1 LNLNVYQL
9 NGRHIDIVSGFK
21 PMMVIYSTTPVVN
34 EPIIMTEPFLNMIQG
49 LYLDPSF
56 FPVTIVFVVLVLF
69 SFWQKLARYVPHLT
83 VVYLAFLLFTATSYR
98 VTPAFPK
105 EEKIN
110 IIEESMK
117 LEVKTARPITVK
129 DDNAVQ
135 NADENSLASSG
146 LEVKQF
152 VPPQEP
158 QDNKPKAIS
167 VQRLVVCENIN
178 LKQRKPIL
186 IRDVFIDTTSKIYCF
201 VGLRNPERSENIT
214 HVWKFNGEPYA
225 TVHMNISVSDYFRC
239 WSYITPREDAVGQWS
254 IAVLDDESNVLK
266 EADFTIVPIN
276 AP

>member
-21 PMMVIYSTTPVVN
+21 PIMVIYSTTLVVN

-69 SFWQKLARYVPHLT
+69 SFWKKLVRYVPHLA
-83 VVYLAFLLFTATSYR
+83 VVYLTFLLFTATSYR
-98 VTPAFPK
+98 VTPTFPQ
-105 EEKIN
+105 EEKEN
-110 IIEESMK
+110 IVEDSIK
-117 LEVKTARPITVK
+117 LDVLAQPMAVKGS
-129 DDNAVQ
+129 NAIQ
-135 NADENSLASSG
+135 NPDENPLASSG

-152 VPPQEP
+152 VPPKEP
-158 QDNKPKAIS
+158 RDNKPKAIS

-178 LKQRKPIL
+178 LKQRKPVR

-214 HVWKFNGEPYA
+214 HAWKFNGEPYA
-225 TVHMNISVSDYFRC
+225 TVHMNISVSNYFRC
-239 WSYITPREDAVGQWS
+239 WSYITPQDDAVGQWS

-276 AP
+276 EP

>member
-1 LNLNVYQL
+1 
-9 NGRHIDIVSGFK
+9 
-21 PMMVIYSTTPVVN
+21 MMVIYSTTPVVN

-56 FPVTIVFVVLVLF
+56 FPITIVFVVLVLF
-69 SFWQKLARYVPHLT
+69 SFWQNLVRYVPHLT
-83 VVYLAFLLFTATSYR
+83 VVYLTFLLFTATSYR

-105 EEKIN
+105 EEKKN
-110 IIEESMK
+110 I
-117 LEVKTARPITVK
+117 VK
-129 DDNAVQ
+129 DSKKLDVLAQPMAVKDSNAIQ
-135 NADENSLASSG
+135 NADENSVASSE

-178 LKQRKPIL
+178 LKQRKPVL

-201 VGLRNPERSENIT
+201 VGLRNPERSENIA

-239 WSYITPREDAVGQWS
+239 WSYITPRKDAVGQWS

>member
-1 LNLNVYQL
+1 MNLNVYQL

-21 PMMVIYSTTPVVN
+21 PIMVIYSTTPVVN

-56 FPVTIVFVVLVLF
+56 FPVTFVFVVLVLF

-83 VVYLAFLLFTATSYR
+83 VVYLAFLLFTANSYR
-98 VTPAFPK
+98 VTPTFPQ
-105 EEKIN
+105 EEKKN
-110 IIEESMK
+110 IIEDSKK
-117 LEVKTARPITVK
+117 LNVLAQPMAVK
-129 DDNAVQ
+129 DSNAIK
-135 NADENSLASSG
+135 NEDENPLASSG

-152 VPPQEP
+152 VPPKEP
-158 QDNKPKAIS
+158 RDNKPKAIS

-178 LKQRKPIL
+178 LKQRKPVH

-239 WSYITPREDAVGQWS
+239 WSYITPQDDAVGQWS

-276 AP
+276 KP

>member
-1 LNLNVYQL
+1 MNLNVYQL
-9 NGRHIDIVSGFK
+9 NGRHIDIISGFK
-21 PMMVIYSTTPVVN
+21 LIMVIYSTTPVLN
-34 EPIIMTEPFLNMIQG
+34 EPIIMTEPFLNMNQG

-56 FPVTIVFVVLVLF
+56 FPVTFVFVVLVLF
-69 SFWQKLARYVPHLT
+69 SFWKKLARYVPHLT
-83 VVYLAFLLFTATSYR
+83 IVYLAFLLFTAYSYR
-98 VTPAFPK
+98 VTSAFSQ
-105 EEKIN
+105 EEKVN
-110 IIEESMK
+110 IVEDSKK
-117 LEVKTARPITVK
+117 LDVLAQPMAVK
-129 DDNAVQ
+129 DSNAIK
-135 NADENSLASSG
+135 NTDEDSLASSG

-152 VPPQEP
+152 VPPKEP
-158 QDNKPKAIS
+158 RDNKPKAIS

-178 LKQRKPIL
+178 LKQRKPVR

-254 IAVLDDESNVLK
+254 IAVLDDESNILK

-276 AP
+276 EP

>member
-1 LNLNVYQL
+1 MNLNVYQL

-21 PMMVIYSTTPVVN
+21 PIMVIYSTTPVVN

-83 VVYLAFLLFTATSYR
+83 IVYLAFLLFTAISYR
-98 VTPAFPK
+98 VTPTFPQK
-105 EEKIN
+105 EKKN
-110 IIEESMK
+110 IVEDSKK
-117 LEVKTARPITVK
+117 LDVLAQPMAVK
-129 DDNAVQ
+129 DSNDIQ
-135 NADENSLASSG
+135 NADKNSLASSE
-146 LEVKQF
+146 LEAKQF
-152 VPPQEP
+152 VPPKELG
-158 QDNKPKAIS
+158 DNKPKAIS

-178 LKQRKPIL
+178 LKQRKPIR

-201 VGLRNPERSENIT
+201 VSLRNPERSENIA

-239 WSYITPREDAVGQWS
+239 WSYITPQDDAVGQWS

>member
-1 LNLNVYQL
+1 MNLNIYQL

-21 PMMVIYSTTPVVN
+21 PIMVIYSTTPVVN

-56 FPVTIVFVVLVLF
+56 FPVTFVFVVLVLF
-69 SFWQKLARYVPHLT
+69 SFWHKLTRYVPHLT
-83 VVYLAFLLFTATSYR
+83 VVYLSFLLFTANSYR
-98 VTPAFPK
+98 VISTFPK
-105 EEKIN
+105 EEKKN
-110 IIEESMK
+110 IIEDSKK
-117 LEVKTARPITVK
+117 LNVLAQPMAVK
-129 DDNAVQ
+129 DSNSIKY
-135 NADENSLASSG
+135 ADENSLASSE

-152 VPPQEP
+152 VHPKEP
-158 QDNKPKAIS
+158 RDNKPKAIS

-178 LKQRKPIL
+178 LKQRKPVRIK
-186 IRDVFIDTTSKIYCF
+186 DVFIDTTSKIYCF

-239 WSYITPREDAVGQWS
+239 WSYITPRDDAVGQWS

-276 AP
+276 EP

>member
-1 LNLNVYQL
+1 MNLNVYQL

-21 PMMVIYSTTPVVN
+21 PIMVIYSTTPVVN

-69 SFWQKLARYVPHLT
+69 SFWKKLVRYVPHLA
-83 VVYLAFLLFTATSYR
+83 VVYLTFLLFTATSYR
-98 VTPAFPK
+98 VTPTFPQ
-105 EEKIN
+105 EEKEN
-110 IIEESMK
+110 IVEDSIK
-117 LEVKTARPITVK
+117 LDVLAQPMAVKGS
-129 DDNAVQ
+129 NAIQ
-135 NADENSLASSG
+135 NPDENPLASSG

-152 VPPQEP
+152 VPPKEP
-158 QDNKPKAIS
+158 RDNKPKAIS

-178 LKQRKPIL
+178 LKQRKPVR

-214 HVWKFNGEPYA
+214 HAWKFNGEPYA
-225 TVHMNISVSDYFRC
+225 TVHMNISVSNYFRC
-239 WSYITPREDAVGQWS
+239 WSYITPQDDAVGQWS

-276 AP
+276 EP

>member
-1 LNLNVYQL
+1 MNLNVYKL
-9 NGRHIDIVSGFK
+9 NGRYIDIVSGFK
-21 PMMVIYSTTPVVN
+21 PIMVIYSTTPVVN

-56 FPVTIVFVVLVLF
+56 FPVTFVFIVLVLF

-83 VVYLAFLLFTATSYR
+83 VVYLAFLLFTANSYR
-98 VTPAFPK
+98 VTPTFPK
-105 EEKIN
+105 EEKKN
-110 IIEESMK
+110 IIEDSKK
-117 LEVKTARPITVK
+117 LNVLAHPMAVK
-129 DDNAVQ
+129 DSNAIK
-135 NADENSLASSG
+135 NEDENPLASSG

-152 VPPQEP
+152 VHPKELR
-158 QDNKPKAIS
+158 DNKPKAIS

-178 LKQRKPIL
+178 LKQRKPVL

-201 VGLRNPERSENIT
+201 VGLRNPERSENIA

-239 WSYITPREDAVGQWS
+239 WSYITPQDDAVGQWS

-266 EADFTIVPIN
+266 EADFTIVAIKEP
-276 AP
+276 

>member
-21 PMMVIYSTTPVVN
+21 PIMVIYSTTPVVN

-56 FPVTIVFVVLVLF
+56 FPVTFVFVVLVLF
-69 SFWQKLARYVPHLT
+69 SFWKKLARYVPHLT
-83 VVYLAFLLFTATSYR
+83 VVYLAFLLFTANSYR
-98 VTPAFPK
+98 VTPTFPQ
-105 EEKIN
+105 EEKKN
-110 IIEESMK
+110 IIEDSKK
-117 LEVKTARPITVK
+117 LNVLAQPMAVK
-129 DDNAVQ
+129 DSNAIK
-135 NADENSLASSG
+135 NEDENPLASSG

-152 VPPQEP
+152 VPPKEP
-158 QDNKPKAIS
+158 RDNKPKAIS

-178 LKQRKPIL
+178 LKQRKPVH

-276 AP
+276 KP

>member
-1 LNLNVYQL
+1 MNLNVYQL

-21 PMMVIYSTTPVVN
+21 PIMVIYSTTPVVN

-83 VVYLAFLLFTATSYR
+83 IVYLAFLLFTAISYR
-98 VTPAFPK
+98 VTPTFPQK
-105 EEKIN
+105 EKKN
-110 IIEESMK
+110 IVEDSKK
-117 LEVKTARPITVK
+117 LDVLAQPMAVK
-129 DDNAVQ
+129 DSNAIQ
-135 NADENSLASSG
+135 NADENPLVSSG

-152 VPPQEP
+152 VPPLEP

-178 LKQRKPIL
+178 LKQRKPVL

-201 VGLRNPERSENIT
+201 VGLRNPERSENIA

-239 WSYITPREDAVGQWS
+239 WSYITPQDDAVGQWS

-266 EADFTIVPIN
+266 EADFTIVAIKEP
-276 AP
+276 

>member
-1 LNLNVYQL
+1 MNLNVYQL

-21 PMMVIYSTTPVVN
+21 PIMVIYSTTPVVN

-69 SFWQKLARYVPHLT
+69 SFWQKLVRYVPHLT

-98 VTPAFPK
+98 VTPTFPQ
-105 EEKIN
+105 EEKEN
-110 IIEESMK
+110 IVEDSIK
-117 LEVKTARPITVK
+117 LDVLAQPMAVKGS
-129 DDNAVQ
+129 NAIQ
-135 NADENSLASSG
+135 NPDENPLASSG

-152 VPPQEP
+152 VPPKEP
-158 QDNKPKAIS
+158 RDNKPKAIS

-178 LKQRKPIL
+178 LKQRKPVR

-214 HVWKFNGEPYA
+214 HAWKFNGEPYA
-225 TVHMNISVSDYFRC
+225 TVHMNISVSNYFRC
-239 WSYITPREDAVGQWS
+239 WSYITPQDDAVGQWS

-276 AP
+276 EP

>member
-1 LNLNVYQL
+1 MNLNVYQL

-21 PMMVIYSTTPVVN
+21 PILVIYSTTPVVN

-69 SFWQKLARYVPHLT
+69 SFWQKLVRYVPHLT
-83 VVYLAFLLFTATSYR
+83 VVYLTFLLFTATSYR
-98 VTPAFPK
+98 VTPAFIQ
-105 EEKIN
+105 EEKKN
-110 IIEESMK
+110 IVEDSKK
-117 LEVKTARPITVK
+117 LEVLAQPMAVK
-129 DDNAVQ
+129 DSNAIK
-135 NADENSLASSG
+135 NTDENPLISSE

-152 VPPQEP
+152 VPPLEP

-178 LKQRKPIL
+178 LKQRKPVL

-201 VGLRNPERSENIT
+201 VGLRNPERSENIA

-239 WSYITPREDAVGQWS
+239 WSYITPQDDAVGQWS

-266 EADFTIVPIN
+266 EADFTIVAIKEP
-276 AP
+276 

>member
-21 PMMVIYSTTPVVN
+21 PIMVIYSTTPVVN

-56 FPVTIVFVVLVLF
+56 FPVTFVFVVLVLF
-69 SFWQKLARYVPHLT
+69 SFWKKLARYVPHLT
-83 VVYLAFLLFTATSYR
+83 VVYLAFLLFTANSYR
-98 VTPAFPK
+98 VTPTFPQ
-105 EEKIN
+105 EEKKN
-110 IIEESMK
+110 IIEDSKK
-117 LEVKTARPITVK
+117 LNVLAQPMAVK
-129 DDNAVQ
+129 DSNAIK
-135 NADENSLASSG
+135 NEDENPLASSG

-152 VPPQEP
+152 VPPKEP
-158 QDNKPKAIS
+158 RDNKPKAIS

-178 LKQRKPIL
+178 LKQRKPVL

-201 VGLRNPERSENIT
+201 VGLRNPERSENIA

-239 WSYITPREDAVGQWS
+239 WSYITPQDDAVGQWS

-276 AP
+276 KP

>member
-1 LNLNVYQL
+1 MNLNVYQL

-21 PMMVIYSTTPVVN
+21 PIMVIYSTTPVVN

-69 SFWQKLARYVPHLT
+69 SFWQKLVRYVPHLT
-83 VVYLAFLLFTATSYR
+83 VVYLTFLLFTATSYR
-98 VTPAFPK
+98 MTPAFIQ
-105 EEKIN
+105 EEKKN
-110 IIEESMK
+110 IVEDSKK
-117 LEVKTARPITVK
+117 LEVLAQPMAVK
-129 DDNAVQ
+129 DSNAIQ
-135 NADENSLASSG
+135 NADENPLVSSE

-152 VPPQEP
+152 VPPLEP

-178 LKQRKPIL
+178 LKQRKPVL

-201 VGLRNPERSENIT
+201 VGLRNPERSENIA

-239 WSYITPREDAVGQWS
+239 WSYITPQDDAVGQWS

>member
-1 LNLNVYQL
+1 MNLNVYKL
-9 NGRHIDIVSGFK
+9 NGRYIDIVSGFK
-21 PMMVIYSTTPVVN
+21 PIMVIYSTTPVVN

-69 SFWQKLARYVPHLT
+69 SFWQNLVRYVPHLT
-83 VVYLAFLLFTATSYR
+83 VVYLAFLLFTANSYR
-98 VTPAFPK
+98 VTTTFPQ
-105 EEKIN
+105 EEKKN
-110 IIEESMK
+110 IIEDSKK
-117 LEVKTARPITVK
+117 LNVLAQPMAVK
-129 DDNAVQ
+129 DSNAIK
-135 NADENSLASSG
+135 NEDENPLASSG

-152 VPPQEP
+152 VPPKEP
-158 QDNKPKAIS
+158 RDNKPKAIS

-178 LKQRKPIL
+178 LKQRKPVL

-201 VGLRNPERSENIT
+201 VGLRNPERSENIA

-239 WSYITPREDAVGQWS
+239 WSYITPQDDAVGQWS

-266 EADFTIVPIN
+266 EADFTIVSIN

>member
-21 PMMVIYSTTPVVN
+21 PIMVIYSTTLVVN
-34 EPIIMTEPFLNMIQG
+34 EPIIMTEPFLNIIQG

-69 SFWQKLARYVPHLT
+69 SFWKNLARYVIHLT
-83 VVYLAFLLFTATSYR
+83 VVYLAFLIFTATSYR
-98 VTPAFPK
+98 VTPTFPQ
-105 EEKIN
+105 EEKKN
-110 IIEESMK
+110 IIEDSKK
-117 LEVKTARPITVK
+117 LDVLAQPMAVK
-129 DDNAVQ
+129 DSNTIQ

-146 LEVKQF
+146 LEAKQF
-152 VPPQEP
+152 VPPKEP
-158 QDNKPKAIS
+158 RDNKPKAIS

-178 LKQRKPIL
+178 LKQRKPVR

-214 HVWKFNGEPYA
+214 HAWKFNGEPYA
-225 TVHMNISVSDYFRC
+225 TVHMNISVSNYFRC
-239 WSYITPREDAVGQWS
+239 WSYITPRDDAVGQWS
-254 IAVLDDESNVLK
+254 IAVLDDESNILK

-276 AP
+276 EP

>member
-1 LNLNVYQL
+1 MNLNVYKL
-9 NGRHIDIVSGFK
+9 NGRYIDIVSGFK
-21 PMMVIYSTTPVVN
+21 PIMVIYSTTPVVN

-83 VVYLAFLLFTATSYR
+83 VVYLAFLLFTANSYR
-98 VTPAFPK
+98 VTPTFPQ
-105 EEKIN
+105 EEKKN
-110 IIEESMK
+110 IVEDSKK
-117 LEVKTARPITVK
+117 LEVLAQPMAVK
-129 DDNAVQ
+129 DSNAIQ
-135 NADENSLASSG
+135 NADENPLVSSE

-152 VPPQEP
+152 VPPLEP

-178 LKQRKPIL
+178 LKQRKPVL

-225 TVHMNISVSDYFRC
+225 SVHMNISVSDYFRC
-239 WSYITPREDAVGQWS
+239 WSYITPQDDAVGQWS

-266 EADFTIVPIN
+266 EADFTIVAIKEP
-276 AP
+276 

>member
-1 LNLNVYQL
+1 MNLNVYQL

-21 PMMVIYSTTPVVN
+21 PIMVIYSTTPVVN

-56 FPVTIVFVVLVLF
+56 FPVTFVFVVLVLF
-69 SFWQKLARYVPHLT
+69 SFWQKLARYIPHLT

-98 VTPAFPK
+98 VTPTFP
-105 EEKIN
+105 EEKKN
-110 IIEESMK
+110 IVEDSKK
-117 LEVKTARPITVK
+117 LDVLAQPMVIK
-129 DDNAVQ
+129 DSNYIQ
-135 NADENSLASSG
+135 NADKNSLASSG

-152 VPPQEP
+152 VPPKELR
-158 QDNKPKAIS
+158 DNKPKAIS

-178 LKQRKPIL
+178 LKQRKPVL

-239 WSYITPREDAVGQWS
+239 WSYITPQDDAVGQWS

>member
-1 LNLNVYQL
+1 MNLIVYQL

-21 PMMVIYSTTPVVN
+21 PIMVIYSTTLVVN

-69 SFWQKLARYVPHLT
+69 SFWKKLVRYVPHLA
-83 VVYLAFLLFTATSYR
+83 VVYLTFLLFTATSYR
-98 VTPAFPK
+98 VTPTFPQ
-105 EEKIN
+105 EEKEN
-110 IIEESMK
+110 IVEDSIK
-117 LEVKTARPITVK
+117 LDALAQPMAVKGS
-129 DDNAVQ
+129 NAIQ
-135 NADENSLASSG
+135 NPDENPLASSG

-152 VPPQEP
+152 VPPKEP
-158 QDNKPKAIS
+158 RDNKPKAIS

-178 LKQRKPIL
+178 LKQRKPVR

-214 HVWKFNGEPYA
+214 HAWKFNGEPYA
-225 TVHMNISVSDYFRC
+225 TVHMNISVSNYFRC
-239 WSYITPREDAVGQWS
+239 WSYITPQDDAVGQWS

-276 AP
+276 EP